1 VWALENVVLAWEP
14 EARLTDILLLSV
26 SEIADQFRSRALSP
40 MELLNLTLE
49 RAETVQA
56 RLNPFRMIDREG
68 ARRSAEASERRWAR
82 GEPLSLLDGVPVS
95 IKDNQAIAGQ
105 PRTSGSLANEHLP
118 PMTEDAPHVARLRQA
133 GAIFYARTN
142 MPDNAWKA
150 VCDSPLSGITRNPWN
165 SELTPGGSS
174 GGAAVAVA
182 TGCGPIA
189 TGSDGGGSI
198 RIPAAFT
205 GIYGIKP
212 TTGRIPGITEAPDI
226 SAVGPLSRTVA
237 DAALALSVMCRPDAS
252 DPLSAAL
259 VVPDF
264 VAEMKRGVHQRGDK
278 PLKVAVSSTCGFEG
292 ADVSPLID
300 ASRLDALESA
310 ARALAAAGAIV
321 EYAEP
326 PAHHIRRA
334 YVTVCEVAFGAV
346 VAGMPAERIALL
358 DPGLDETARR
368 GMMTSAVIER
378 QAHLERVRLMQA
390 FIRFLTKYDLLLTP
404 CVPIA
409 PFIAGD
415 NINTPDEKTY
425 PEWYDWTPY
434 TWVFNATKMPA
445 ASCPWGLDAA
455 GLPQAVQLV
464 ARHFR
469 EDLVL
474 RGSAVLESAMP
485 AQRPA
490 DGLWDNLQSIGR

>member
-1 VWALENVVLAWEP
+1 MP
-14 EARLTDILLLSV
+14 I
-26 SEIADQFRSRALSP
+26 
-40 MELLNLTLE
+40 
-49 RAETVQA
+49 
-56 RLNPFRMIDREG
+56 
-68 ARRSAEASERRWAR
+68 
-82 GEPLSLLDGVPVS
+82 S
-95 IKDNQAIAGQ
+95 IKDNQAVAGQ

-118 PMTEDAPHVARLRQA
+118 PMTEDAPHVARLREG
-133 GAIFYARTN
+133 GAVFFARTN
-142 MPDNAWKA
+142 MPDCAWKA
-150 VCDSPLSGITRNPWN
+150 VCDSPLSGVTRNPWN
-165 SELTPGGSS
+165 PELTPGGSS

-212 TTGRIPGITEAPDI
+212 TTGRIPGITESPDI
-226 SAVGPLSRTVA
+226 SAIGPLTRSVA
-237 DAALALSVMCRPDAS
+237 DAALALSVICRPDAS

-264 VAEMKRGVHQRGDK
+264 VEEIQHGVQRRGER
-278 PLKVAVSSTCGFEG
+278 PLKVAVSSTCGFMG
-292 ADVSPLID
+292 AGASRPFD
-300 ASRLDALESA
+300 ASRLRALEGA
-310 ARALAAAGAIV
+310 ARSLADAGAIV
-321 EYAEP
+321 EYIDP

-346 VAGMPAERIALL
+346 VAGMPAERMALL
-358 DPGLDETARR
+358 DPGLVETARR
-368 GMMTSAVIER
+368 GMMTAAVVER
-378 QAHLERVRLMQA
+378 QAQLERVRLMQA
-390 FIRFLTKYDLLLTP
+390 FIGFLTEYDLLLTAG
-404 CVPIA
+404 VPIA
-409 PFIAGD
+409 PFTAGH

-434 TWVFNATKMPA
+434 TWVFNATKLPA
-445 ASCPWGLDAA
+445 ASCPWGLDGA

-474 RGSAVLESAMP
+474 RGSAVLEAAMP
-485 AQRPA
+485 AQRPE
-490 DGLWDNLQSIGR
+490 DRLWVRR